1 MIFQLEN
8 KNIHVSDSGQGID
21 MNKDTIVFLHGSGLS
36 HIVWSL
42 AEQFFS
48 SKNYNVLS
56 IDLPGHGNSDGPCL
70 DSIEKIADWMEKVFD
85 KLKLKNLILVGHSQ
99 GCLEI
104 LEYSSRYK
112 ERLKKLVF
120 VGGSNK
126 MPVHPDLIELAQS
139 GHSDAVK
146 LMMKWGYEGSKKFI
160 GGNPVEKIIQS
171 PRDISEILAT
181 DLNACN
187 NYSNGSEAAK
197 VIDLPSMLIFGE
209 LDKMVN
215 LEAGKKFSNLIKNS
229 TTHVIKG
236 CGHMIM
242 IEKAFEMREK
252 ILEFLNK

>member
-1 MIFQLEN
+1 MIFQIEN
-8 KNIHVSDSGQGID
+8 RNIHASDAGQGLDIT
-21 MNKDTIVFLHGSGLS
+21 KKTIVFLHGSGLS

-42 AEQFFS
+42 SEQFFS
-48 SKNYNVLS
+48 NKDFNVLS

-70 DSIEKIADWMEKVFD
+70 DSIEKIADWLEKVFD
-85 KLKLKNLILVGHSQ
+85 KLQLKNLVLVGHSQ

-112 ERLKKLVF
+112 ERIKKLVF

-126 MPVHPDLIELAQS
+126 MPVHPDLIELAQN

-171 PRDISEILAT
+171 PRDISEILAV
-181 DLNACN
+181 DLKACN

-197 VIDLPSMLIFGE
+197 AINLPSMLLYGE

>member
-8 KNIHVSDSGQGID
+8 KNIHASDSGQGID
-21 MNKDTIVFLHGSGLS
+21 INKDTIVFLHGSGLS

-171 PRDISEILAT
+171 PRDISEILAV

-215 LEAGKKFSNLIKNS
+215 LESGKKFSNLIKNS

>member
-8 KNIHVSDSGQGID
+8 KNIHASDSGQGID
-21 MNKDTIVFLHGSGLS
+21 INKDTIVFLHGSGLS

-42 AEQFFS
+42 TEQFFS

-85 KLKLKNLILVGHSQ
+85 KLKLENLILVGHSQ

-104 LEYSSRYK
+104 LEYSSKYK

-126 MPVHPDLIELAQS
+126 MPVHPDLIELAES

-171 PRDISEILAT
+171 PRDISEILAV

-197 VIDLPSMLIFGE
+197 VIDLPSMFILGE

>member
-8 KNIHVSDSGQGID
+8 KNIYASDSGQGID
-21 MNKDTIVFLHGSGLS
+21 INKDTIVFLHGSGLS

-70 DSIEKIADWMEKVFD
+70 DSIEKIADWMEKLFD

-171 PRDISEILAT
+171 PRDISEILAV